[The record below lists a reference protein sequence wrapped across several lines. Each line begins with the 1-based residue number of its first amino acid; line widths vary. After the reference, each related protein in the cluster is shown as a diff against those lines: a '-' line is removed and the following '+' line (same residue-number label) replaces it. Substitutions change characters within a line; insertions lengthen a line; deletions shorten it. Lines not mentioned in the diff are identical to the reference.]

1 MRPVV
6 APLIPSIRR
15 IQRHHRTA
23 KEILIPEIL
32 RRRAQAANPQKGLG
46 KKPEDMLQWIED
58 ESSGE
63 DLRPERNVDR
73 QLGLCFGATDGTT
86 NLIVNV
92 IYDLAARWS
101 QYGPELR
108 CEIEESLREDGGAVR
123 QSTVNRLSKL
133 DSFMK
138 ESQRLNPLSA
148 RSYPIVNPFT
158 VFIVSSETTQLNRL
172 FSCNCSVLQAQA
184 HDLTHTIGWGF
195 SSPGNYD
202 FYGFWTDGS
211 IFKIPFTTG

>member
-1 MRPVV
+1 MNARIFVGPSLCRNKQWLDTSIDFSTCIFLATGYLKIVPWFMRPIV
-6 APLIPSIRR
+6 APLVPYIRR
-15 IQRHHRTA
+15 IHRHHQTA
-23 KEILIPEIL
+23 RDLLIPEL
-32 RRRAQAANPQKGLG
+32 MRRRAQAANAHMGSD
-46 KKPEDMLQWIED
+46 KKPDDMLQWIED

-108 CEIEESLREDGGAVR
+108 SEIEDSLREDEGAVR

-148 RSYPIVNPFT
+148 RTYPICYPV
-158 VFIVSSETTQLNRL
+158 
-172 FSCNCSVLQAQA
+172 
-184 HDLTHTIGWGF
+184 
-195 SSPGNYD
+195 Y
-202 FYGFWTDGS
+202 
-211 IFKIPFTTG
+211 